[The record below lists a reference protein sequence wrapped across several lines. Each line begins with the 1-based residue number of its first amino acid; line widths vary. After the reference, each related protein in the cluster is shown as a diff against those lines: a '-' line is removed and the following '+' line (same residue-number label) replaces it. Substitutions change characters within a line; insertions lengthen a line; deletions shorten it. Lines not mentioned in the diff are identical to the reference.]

1 MKNCSRI
8 LLLSGTPALSRPIEL
23 YSQINILD
31 PKLFGNAT
39 DFGLRYCDGKKVNYG
54 PKRSHY
60 DFSGSSNMEELS
72 LILQKR
78 LMIRR
83 LKTEVLKQL
92 PSKQRK
98 MVILDPSLVK
108 SKSKE
113 MKSQAKTY
121 QTDKSLSKSE
131 RRGVLLEWFHATSEA
146 KSRAVCDY
154 LKVIIFLKDQNDLF
168 GS

>member
-23 YSQINILD
+23 YPQINILD
-31 PKLFGNAT
+31 PKLFPHVT
-39 DFGLRYCDGKKVNYG
+39 DFGFRYCDGKKINYG
-54 PKRSHY
+54 PNRSRF

-83 LKTEVLKQL
+83 LKTDVLTQL

-98 MVILDPSLVK
+98 MVILDPTLVK

-121 QTDKSLSKSE
+121 QTDKSLSKQE
-131 RRGVLLEWFHATSEA
+131 RRGKYSV
-146 KSRAVCDY
+146 
-154 LKVIIFLKDQNDLF
+154 
-168 GS
+168 